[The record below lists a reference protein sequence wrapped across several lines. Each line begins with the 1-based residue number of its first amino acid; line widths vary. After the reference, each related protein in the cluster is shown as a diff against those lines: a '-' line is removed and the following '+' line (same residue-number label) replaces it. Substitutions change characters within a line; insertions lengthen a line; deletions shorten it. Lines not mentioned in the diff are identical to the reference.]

1 MAVQPL
7 SDRETIRASILKSR
21 FHLSQLQ
28 CSLHDTVFKTHEMI
42 SQSRDLIAEIDEAI
56 ARRHAPRSSSK

>member
-1 MAVQPL
+1 MPIQPL
-7 SDRETIRASILKSR
+7 SDRETIVASILKSR

-28 CSLHDTVFKTHEMI
+28 CDLHDTVLKTHETI
-42 SQSRDLIAEIDEAI
+42 SQSRDLIAEVDEAI